1 MLYQEKPLDLTVV
14 VLSIDGEPSKIE
26 KTYHSSK
33 FLCEK
38 YPCIGIIP
46 KDRTT
51 KTLSCPVFNGGDC
64 VTSLIDI
71 GMNHVKSEWAFFVF
85 SGSIIKKK
93 IDKKLSSYVESKQDV
108 LFPVVNRIWNFI
120 DGSMNGLLIS
130 KEFYNQVGE
139 FGSGNTLQNTK
150 ILWAE
155 RALEKGVRFKA
166 IVNACNY

>member
-1 MLYQEKPLDLTVV
+1 MLYQEKSLDLTVV
-14 VLSIDGEPSKIE
+14 ILSIDGDPSKIE
-26 KTYHSSK
+26 KTYVSSN

-38 YPCIGIIP
+38 YPCIGVIP
-46 KDRTT
+46 KDRAV
-51 KTLSCPVFNGGDC
+51 KGLSCQVYNGGDC
-64 VTSLIDI
+64 VTSLIDH
-71 GMNHVKSEWAFFVF
+71 GMQKVKTEWALFVF

-93 IDKKLSSYVESKQDV
+93 IDKKLSLYVETKKDV

-130 KEFYNQVGE
+130 KEFYSQVGE

>member
-1 MLYQEKPLDLTVV
+1 MLYQEKHIDFTVV
-14 VLSIDGEPSKIE
+14 ILSIDGDPSKIE
-26 KTYHSSK
+26 KTYQSTK
-33 FLCEK
+33 FLCDQ
-38 YPCIGIIP
+38 YNCIAVIP
-46 KDRTT
+46 KDRSVSTV
-51 KTLSCPVFNGGDC
+51 SCQVYNGGDC
-64 VTSLIDI
+64 VTSLIDN
-71 GMNHVKSEWAFFVF
+71 GMNKVKTEWALFVF

-93 IDKKLSSYVESKQDV
+93 IDKKLSLYVETKRDV
-108 LFPVVNRIWNFI
+108 LFPVVNRMWNFI

-130 KEFYNQVGE
+130 KEFYGQVGE